1 MYKCKH
7 CGLEYMTDEAVMC
20 PRCQAPKGKGT
31 NYCPFCGTRIEIGA
45 PQDICM
51 NCGVDMNRYGIKGG
65 GKSKIAA
72 GLLGIFLGN
81 YGVHNFYLG
90 YIKKAIVQ
98 LGMVIMGWICYIGS
112 MVSFIASE
120 SLYYDDSAIVA
131 GVLGIILFAMLLLGV
146 RIWTFIE
153 GILILCGKI
162 NKDGKGRPLN

>member
-20 PRCQAPKGKGT
+20 PRCQAPKGKGN

-45 PQDICM
+45 PQDVCT
-51 NCGVDMNRYGIKGG
+51 NCGVDMNQYGAVGG

-72 GLLGIFLGN
+72 GLLGIFLGS

-90 YIKKAIVQ
+90 YIKKAVIQ
-98 LGMVIMGWICYIGS
+98 LGLVIIGWIIYICS
-112 MVSFIASE
+112 FVSFAVNDAMFYSYE
-120 SLYYDDSAIVA
+120 APFTF
-131 GVLGIILFAMLLLGV
+131 LGGMVVFLLLIVGV

-153 GILILCGKI
+153 AILILCGKI
-162 NKDGKGRPLN
+162 KVDGKGRSLS